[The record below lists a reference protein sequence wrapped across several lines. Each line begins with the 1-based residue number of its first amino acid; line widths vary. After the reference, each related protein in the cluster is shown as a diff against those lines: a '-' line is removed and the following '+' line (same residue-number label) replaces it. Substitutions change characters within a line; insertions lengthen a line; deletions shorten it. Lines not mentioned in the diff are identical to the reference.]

1 MNNKQ
6 LTRRIELREKALEL
20 FEAGADYKEFQENGL
35 QNSWYYSLK
44 NDRKK
49 FEAQLDELKTIIES
63 TPSKVEEETPL
74 NIQKAQSRLNVLR
87 GEIRRYNRVIQKARE
102 SEKDAL
108 IERYNEIIEERL
120 ELERELEKAYEKQ
133 TNKVSNTNNKK
144 YNE

>member
-20 FEAGADYKEFQENGL
+20 FDQGADYKVFQENGL
-35 QNSWYYSLK
+35 QNSWYYTLK
-44 NDRKK
+44 NDKKK
-49 FEAQLDELKTIIES
+49 FMLQLEELKTIIES
-63 TPSKVEEETPL
+63 TPRKVEEETPL

-108 IERYNEIIEERL
+108 IERYNEIVEERL
-120 ELERELEKAYEKQ
+120 ELERELEKAYDKQ
-133 TNKVSNTNNKK
+133 AYNLTNLDQTK
-144 YNE
+144 

>member
-6 LTRRIELREKALEL
+6 ITRRIELREKALEL
-20 FEAGADYKEFQENGL
+20 FDQGADYKVFQENGL
-35 QNSWYYSLK
+35 QNSWYYTLK
-44 NDRKK
+44 NDKKK
-49 FEAQLDELKTIIES
+49 FMLQLEELKTIIES

-108 IERYNEIIEERL
+108 IERYNEIVEERL
-120 ELERELEKAYEKQ
+120 ELERELEKAYDKQ
-133 TNKVSNTNNKK
+133 TYNLTNPDQTK
-144 YNE
+144 